1 MKRFSF
7 KYHFVIQEKKLHRYS
22 FANERVTKKHKR
34 MNSFCHIGDK
44 DPLFIIVKSNKEK
57 SQI

>member
-1 MKRFSF
+1 MLQITGKETFLF
-7 KYHFVIQEKKLHRYS
+7 YTLFCDPGKKLHKYS

-44 DPLFIIVKSNKEK
+44 DHCSL
-57 SQI
+57 